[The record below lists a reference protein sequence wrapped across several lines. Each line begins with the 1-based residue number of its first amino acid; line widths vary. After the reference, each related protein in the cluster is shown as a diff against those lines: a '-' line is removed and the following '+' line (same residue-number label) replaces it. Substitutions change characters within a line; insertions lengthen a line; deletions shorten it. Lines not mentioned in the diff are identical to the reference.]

1 MTMNVI
7 KVNSLVWFAHIY
19 IFSFHTQNTMHN
31 DGDFGSLSLGI
42 AVFFCATAAIAVARL
57 K

>member
-42 AVFFCATAAIAVARL
+42 AVFFARRQL
-57 K
+57 LL